1 MLASWVT
8 SVVRFCIRFP
18 WPIIALGIIGS
29 AISGVYSV
37 RHFAITTDI
46 NKLISPDLDWRK
58 REAEFE
64 KAFPGHFGSTLVV
77 VNAPT
82 AEFAARASAD
92 LITRLKAA
100 PLIGTLASD
109 PSLRGMTRALSL
121 GLIGVQN
128 KMVTLDAL
136 ARPLSMAS
144 TTVEDVLANRPA
156 SFSWLSM
163 LNGQDPK
170 PDDLRH

>member
-8 SVVRFCIRFP
+8 SIVRFCIRFP
-18 WPIIALGIIGS
+18 WPIIALGIVASAVGS
-29 AISGVYSV
+29 VYSV

-92 LITRLKAA
+92 LVTRLKAE
-100 PLIGTLASD
+100 PRFFQLGRRY
-109 PSLRGMTRALSL
+109 RG
-121 GLIGVQN
+121 
-128 KMVTLDAL
+128 
-136 ARPLSMAS
+136 
-144 TTVEDVLANRPA
+144 
-156 SFSWLSM
+156 
-163 LNGQDPK
+163 
-170 PDDLRH
+170 

>member
-8 SVVRFCIRFP
+8 SIVRFCIRFP
-18 WPIIALGIIGS
+18 WPIIALGIVASTRG
-29 AISGVYSV
+29 AVAAV

-77 VNAPT
+77 INAPT

-92 LITRLKAA
+92 LATRL
-100 PLIGTLASD
+100 
-109 PSLRGMTRALSL
+109 RAEPRFFRSVDDIEGSEFFARN
-121 GLIGVQN
+121 GL
-128 KMVTLDAL
+128 LF
-136 ARPLSMAS
+136 RPTDDVASMAKG
-144 TTVEDVLANRPA
+144 L
-156 SFSWLSM
+156 
-163 LNGQDPK
+163 G
-170 PDDLRH
+170 